1 MYCQHCGKEL
11 TGETCTN
18 CGNNAQAKP
27 QETKQTKNNIKKPIY
42 KKWWFWLLV
51 ILFIGLIA
59 PGEKTDVDFDSDS
72 QNLEITTKPEKV
84 EDIDYIKLYNNNE
97 AYTDKWVRLSGKI
110 NTKDT
115 NIAKINF
122 VTFRD
127 GFEGITN
134 MIYINISPNLDENF
148 EKFNVDDYITV
159 VGQVGTKSLGTLNL
173 NNSYIEYG
181 GEKSE
186 KNVENYKKIAEKEK
200 QAEIKKQKDDFIKSC
215 QKYSYDQ
222 LARNPQDYKG
232 KNVKLTG
239 KVVQVSEN
247 TFGNG
252 IVLRIDITKDS
263 YGFYT
268 DTVYCDYTYSEGESK
283 ILENDIVTFYGT
295 SKGDTSY
302 TSVLGH
308 KITLPYIDIKY
319 ISVN

>member
-1 MYCQHCGKEL
+1 
-11 TGETCTN
+11 
-18 CGNNAQAKP
+18 
-27 QETKQTKNNIKKPIY
+27 
-42 KKWWFWLLV
+42 
-51 ILFIGLIA
+51 
-59 PGEKTDVDFDSDS
+59 
-72 QNLEITTKPEKV
+72 
-84 EDIDYIKLYNNNE
+84 
-97 AYTDKWVRLSGKI
+97 
-110 NTKDT
+110 
-115 NIAKINF
+115 
-122 VTFRD
+122 
-127 GFEGITN
+127 

-186 KNVENYKKIAEKEK
+186 KNVESYKKIAEKEK